1 MLCSS
6 GDLPSRD
13 EDELSYGD
21 CISLNFLADTRTL
34 IETVGVVLGVV
45 NAFSLLVEVLVELR
59 LLMSR
64 LVYSVKSLLPP
75 SMS

>member
-6 GDLPSRD
+6 GDLPSTD

-34 IETVGVVLGVV
+34 IETVGVVLGVA
-45 NAFSLLVEVLVELR
+45 NTFSLLVELR
-59 LLMSR
+59 LLESR
-64 LVYSVKSLLPP
+64 LVKSLLPP